1 MANKKIS
8 QLNQLNVSDV
18 DISTDVV
25 AIVDSS
31 TNTTKKVSVADLIT
45 SNLSATDKNYVHNQI
60 ASSASWVV
68 NHNLN
73 KFTSVVVVDSAGT
86 VVTGEVVYDNVNTV
100 TLNFSA
106 PFSGKAY
113 FN

>member
-73 KFTSVVVVDSAGT
+73 KSYQHQKKTISMLKISKLKELKILKLVLSIPNYHG
-86 VVTGEVVYDNVNTV
+86 
-100 TLNFSA
+100 
-106 PFSGKAY
+106 
-113 FN
+113 

>member
-31 TNTTKKVSVADLIT
+31 TNTTKKVSVADLMS
-45 SNLSATDKNYVHNQI
+45 SNQSSTDKNYVHNQI

-73 KFTSVVVVDSAGT
+73 KFSSVVVVDSAGT
-86 VVTGEVVYDNVNTV
+86 VVTGEIVYDSVNTV
-100 TLNFSA
+100 TLSFSA